1 MAGEVA
7 SAVDTTMLGTGWAFP
22 PRFDSLNRGAHM
34 VSHVQDVRESLHILL
49 GTVPGERVM
58 QPGYGCGLQRMVF
71 EPITETTLT
80 EMRSL
85 IEQAVLFFEPRVQ
98 LEHVGFDVEDLLGGV
113 LRIGLDYTIRT
124 TNTRHNLVYP
134 LYLEQGSGDA
144 RTAAKP

>member
-1 MAGEVA
+1 MAGDAA
-7 SAVDTTMLGTGWAFP
+7 SPVDTAMLGTGWSFP
-22 PRFDSLNRGAHM
+22 PRFDSLSKGAHM
-34 VSHVQDVRESLHILL
+34 VSQVQDVHESLRILL

-98 LEHVGFDVEDLLGGV
+98 LEQVEFDVEDLLGGV
-113 LRIGLDYTIRT
+113 LRIELDYTIRT
-124 TNTRHNLVYP
+124 TNTRHNLVFP
-134 LYLEQGSGDA
+134 LYLEQGRGDA
-144 RTAAKP
+144 RTAAVP